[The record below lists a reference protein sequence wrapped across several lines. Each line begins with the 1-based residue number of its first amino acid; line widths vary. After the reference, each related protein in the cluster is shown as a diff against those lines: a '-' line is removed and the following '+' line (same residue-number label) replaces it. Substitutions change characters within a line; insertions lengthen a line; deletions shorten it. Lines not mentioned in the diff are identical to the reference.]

1 MHLFWTLVLSAIVL
15 GLLLLLFQEH
25 SSRYTRMPP
34 GPTPLPLIGNMLQL
48 NSKAPY
54 ESFME
59 VKKLKEKF
67 GPVMTVHL
75 GPIPLVVLVGFEAV
89 HEALVQQ
96 ADTFAGRAV
105 PSLIKEL
112 SLDFGEVFFAG
123 LLQSNG
129 ERWKQLRRFSLSTL
143 RDFGMGRSR
152 IEKWIQK
159 EVKYLTEEFRKT
171 KGSPCEPTL
180 FLSRAVSNVICSIV
194 FGQRFDYQDENFIK
208 LLSLVD
214 ESLHLFSKPTSLLY
228 NIFPALIKLIP
239 GHFNKMSLIVN
250 EIKQFTSAMIEKH
263 KATLVSDSPRDFIDS
278 FLIKMKQESNN
289 PDSEFNYDNLNITI
303 LDLFMAGTETTS
315 TTLRYGLLIL
325 MKYPHIQEKVQK
337 EIDMVIGR
345 DRAPAMADR
354 RKMPYT
360 DAVLHEIQRF
370 IDLLPLNVFHMTTKD
385 TVFRGYTIPA
395 EHSSRYQRM
404 PPGPTPLP
412 LIGNMLQLNSKAF
425 HESFMELKEKY
436 GPVMTVH
443 LGPMPLVVLV
453 GFEAVHE
460 ALVQQADVFA
470 GRAVPP
476 LIKELSLDCGFVQ
489 SNGERWKQ
497 LRRFSLST
505 LRDFGMGRSR
515 IEKWIQEE
523 VKYLINEFRKTKE
536 KVQKEIDAVI
546 GRDRAP
552 AMEDRR
558 KMPYADAVFHEIQR
572 FIDLLPLN
580 VLHMTTK
587 DTVFRGYTIPE
598 GTMVV
603 PMLHSVMFE
612 KTKWATPDSFNPGH
626 FLDENGCFRM
636 SSSFMPFSTG
646 KRKCA
651 GEGLAMMELFLF
663 FSTLLQN
670 FSFFPT
676 EEPANISLSPDSKLI
691 FKILRPYKFMAI
703 PR

>member
-1 MHLFWTLVLSAIVL
+1 MELFWTLVLSAMVL
-15 GLLLLLFQEH
+15 GLLLLLFQ
-25 SSRYTRMPP
+25 
-34 GPTPLPLIGNMLQL
+34 
-48 NSKAPY
+48 
-54 ESFME
+54 
-59 VKKLKEKF
+59 
-67 GPVMTVHL
+67 
-75 GPIPLVVLVGFEAV
+75 
-89 HEALVQQ
+89 
-96 ADTFAGRAV
+96 
-105 PSLIKEL
+105 
-112 SLDFGEVFFAG
+112 
-123 LLQSNG
+123 
-129 ERWKQLRRFSLSTL
+129 
-143 RDFGMGRSR
+143 
-152 IEKWIQK
+152 
-159 EVKYLTEEFRKT
+159 
-171 KGSPCEPTL
+171 
-180 FLSRAVSNVICSIV
+180 
-194 FGQRFDYQDENFIK
+194 
-208 LLSLVD
+208 
-214 ESLHLFSKPTSLLY
+214 
-228 NIFPALIKLIP
+228 
-239 GHFNKMSLIVN
+239 
-250 EIKQFTSAMIEKH
+250 
-263 KATLVSDSPRDFIDS
+263 
-278 FLIKMKQESNN
+278 
-289 PDSEFNYDNLNITI
+289 
-303 LDLFMAGTETTS
+303 
-315 TTLRYGLLIL
+315 
-325 MKYPHIQEKVQK
+325 
-337 EIDMVIGR
+337 
-345 DRAPAMADR
+345 
-354 RKMPYT
+354 
-360 DAVLHEIQRF
+360 
-370 IDLLPLNVFHMTTKD
+370 
-385 TVFRGYTIPA
+385 

-523 VKYLINEFRKTKE
+523 VKYLINEFRKTKGSPCEPTLFLNRAVSNVICSIVFGQRFDYQDENFVKLLTLVDNSMHLFSKPITLLYNIFPALIKLIPGHFKKMLFNVNEIKQFTSAIIDKHKATLVSDSPRDFIDSFLIKMKQESKNPNTEFNYDNLSIIILDFLTAGMETTSTTLRYGLLILMKYPHIQE

>member
-1 MHLFWTLVLSAIVL
+1 MQLFWTLVLSAIVL

-25 SSRYTRMPP
+25 SSRYTKMPP

-48 NSKAPY
+48 NSKALH

-59 VKKLKEKF
+59 LKEKF

-112 SLDFGEVFFAG
+112 SLDFG

-395 EHSSRYQRM
+395 
-404 PPGPTPLP
+404 
-412 LIGNMLQLNSKAF
+412 
-425 HESFMELKEKY
+425 
-436 GPVMTVH
+436 
-443 LGPMPLVVLV
+443 
-453 GFEAVHE
+453 
-460 ALVQQADVFA
+460 
-470 GRAVPP
+470 
-476 LIKELSLDCGFVQ
+476 
-489 SNGERWKQ
+489 
-497 LRRFSLST
+497 
-505 LRDFGMGRSR
+505 
-515 IEKWIQEE
+515 
-523 VKYLINEFRKTKE
+523 
-536 KVQKEIDAVI
+536 
-546 GRDRAP
+546 
-552 AMEDRR
+552 
-558 KMPYADAVFHEIQR
+558 
-572 FIDLLPLN
+572 
-580 VLHMTTK
+580 
-587 DTVFRGYTIPE
+587 
-598 GTMVV
+598 GTMVA
-603 PMLHSVMFE
+603 PLLHSVMFA
-612 KTKWATPDSFNPGH
+612 KTSWATPETFNPNH
-626 FLDENGCFRM
+626 FLDENGCFKTN
-636 SSSFMPFSTG
+636 SSFMPFSTG

-670 FSFFPT
+670 FSFRPT
-676 EEPANISLSPDSKLI
+676 EDPTNISLSPDSKII
-691 FKILRPYKFMAI
+691 FKLLRPYTFMAI